1 MNKNL
6 YNDDEYVDLGLRD
19 ALKLMTEILKEVH
32 KICEKHNIK
41 YFLDAGTLIGAV
53 RHKGFIP
60 WDDDLDIGMLREDYR
75 KFLEI
80 AKKELPDNLF
90 LQTFDSDENYD
101 IYQVPCKIRY
111 NNTLFI
117 QKVIAENQEKG
128 MK

>member
-19 ALKLMTEILKEVH
+19 AQKLMTEILKEVH

-80 AKKELPDNLF
+80 AKK
-90 LQTFDSDENYD
+90 NYQI
-101 IYQVPCKIRY
+101 IYFCKHLI
-111 NNTLFI
+111 
-117 QKVIAENQEKG
+117 V
-128 MK
+128 MKIMIYIKFRAR